1 MKQVNSTAK
10 NLFLIGLVMAFLAVV
25 QVSAAGTRQRP
36 FSEWLSAQGSFVNPV
51 TCGASV
57 FGWLPPDFTTFAL
70 ADYTGKIAQCI
81 TNHGGPVFNPEF
93 SGTVTER
100 DLADGTAE
108 IHVIHHF
115 TDTYVVARDN
125 TQAGSPAILGYR
137 AAELFGQPNRQ
148 SALANGMIQVKFII
162 AQPGDPLPDLTSI
175 SNVLSL
181 SARIRGEGP
190 LRTAFGVAEGTPG
203 KVLVSQTGLFNIP
216 GQGNGVADGF
226 PAELVRVFK
235 AGN

>member
-1 MKQVNSTAK
+1 MKKVNLTIK
-10 NLFLIGLVMAFLAVV
+10 NFVLVVLVITVLAIVEV
-25 QVSAAGTRQRP
+25 NAGTRQRP
-36 FSEWLSAQGSFVNPV
+36 FSDWLDAQGSFVNPV
-51 TCGASV
+51 TCGATV

-70 ADYTGKIAQCI
+70 ADYTGKIGQCI

-93 SGTVTER
+93 SGTVTEH
-100 DLADGTAE
+100 DLPDGTAE

-115 TDTYVVARDN
+115 TDTFALARDQ

-137 AAELFGQPNRQ
+137 AAELFGNPNLQP
-148 SALANGMIQVKFII
+148 ALANGMIQVKFII
-162 AQPGDPLPDLTSI
+162 AQPGDPLPDFTSI
-175 SNVLSL
+175 SNILSL

-190 LRTAFGVAEGTPG
+190 LRAAFGVTDGTPG
-203 KVLVSQTGLFNIP
+203 KLLVSQTGLFNIP

-226 PAELVRVFK
+226 PGEIVRVFQ

>member
-1 MKQVNSTAK
+1 MKKVSLTIKNFLLIALVMTVLAIVQVN
-10 NLFLIGLVMAFLAVV
+10 
-25 QVSAAGTRQRP
+25 AGTRQRP
-36 FSEWLSAQGSFVNPV
+36 FSDWLSAQGSFVNPV
-51 TCGASV
+51 TCGASI

-70 ADYTGKIAQCI
+70 ADYSGKIAQCI

-115 TDTYVVARDN
+115 TDTYVVARDQ
-125 TQAGSPAILGYR
+125 TQAGSPTILGYR

-190 LRTAFGVAEGTPG
+190 LRAAFGVDEGTPG
-203 KVLVSQTGLFNIP
+203 KVMVSQTGLFDIP
-216 GQGNGVADGF
+216 GRGNGVADSF

-235 AGN
+235 TGN